1 MTGKIQHEP
10 ISFSA
15 CSRWLYNR
23 CCSKHVAVFSC
34 PHFSF
39 SRALI
44 RYYQVYTLK
53 KKKSVFCYTEKRL
66 SQSLSK
72 VDDLLESWCVNWCVC
87 RHKLWICR
95 YFGPYEY
102 QGVIWM
108 DVSQEVFQPNYCDS
122 LRYHTYS
129 RSCRWGLFLKK
140 EKCWQSFPASKPLS
154 YAAKTNNCLQA
165 QQWSIKSEK
174 PFSCLEGLKVFP
186 FTSSLWLALYG
197 KSRAPINVLMRG
209 KCDVFDERQ
218 CPSSYIY
225 VCGFSLRLI
234 FDSVQH
240 PARHQQPSCLTFV
253 GMANKRL
260 LLTKTFV
267 TAQDTSVTM
276 MMLFLCHL

>member
-15 CSRWLYNR
+15 CSRWLYNE
-23 CCSKHVAVFSC
+23 CSSRHVAVFSR

-44 RYYQVYTLK
+44 CYYQVYTLT
-53 KKKSVFCYTEKRL
+53 KKSKYFNMFVFCYTEKRL

-95 YFGPYEY
+95 YFGSYEY

-108 DVSQEVFQPNYCDS
+108 DVSQEVFQPTTLTHCTTTWTAEAAD
-122 LRYHTYS
+122 
-129 RSCRWGLFLKK
+129 GAFFLKK

-165 QQWSIKSEK
+165 QQWSIKSDK
-174 PFSCLEGLKVFP
+174 LFSCLEGLKYFLSQVVF
-186 FTSSLWLALYG
+186 WLASYG

-218 CPSSYIY
+218 CPSSYICP
-225 VCGFSLRLI
+225 VVSL
-234 FDSVQH
+234 SGWY
-240 PARHQQPSCLTFV
+240 LTQS
-253 GMANKRL
+253 N
-260 LLTKTFV
+260 TPHV
-267 TAQDTSVTM
+267 TNSPVV
-276 MMLFLCHL
+276 